1 MPWEKANELSKND
14 NLTMIDRRI
23 KKDAANEA
31 PISERFILLS
41 VKCLRKGKISRGK
54 FAEILG
60 IDRADIDELLES
72 RGLTEME
79 GESLEIVAT

>member
-1 MPWEKANELSKND
+1 
-14 NLTMIDRRI
+14 MIDHRVR
-23 KKDAANEA
+23 KDSPVEA
-31 PISERFILLS
+31 PVSERFILLAS
-41 VKCLRKGKISRGK
+41 KCLRKGLISHGK

-79 GESLEIVAT
+79 GESLEIMAS